1 MEGAEVA
8 VGVPDRRDGG
18 AVTLRLTGEPGLAGF
33 GRCDSVLKSDTVSIV
48 ILRILRGSTLL
59 SLRAAPVSPLPVMS
73 IVCLSIVDFV
83 TYLDTSATLLRGL
96 RDKRFALAFVEHEV
110 GESSAS

>member
-1 MEGAEVA
+1 M
-8 VGVPDRRDGG
+8 
-18 AVTLRLTGEPGLAGF
+18 
-33 GRCDSVLKSDTVSIV
+33 
-48 ILRILRGSTLL
+48 
-59 SLRAAPVSPLPVMS
+59 SPLPVMS

-96 RDKRFALAFVEHEV
+96 GDKRFALAFVEHEV

>member
-48 ILRILRGSTLL
+48 ILRFYEEVPC
-59 SLRAAPVSPLPVMS
+59 SLCGR
-73 IVCLSIVDFV
+73 
-83 TYLDTSATLLRGL
+83 R
-96 RDKRFALAFVEHEV
+96 R
-110 GESSAS
+110 